1 MIKTQNLFDLSKSA
15 AGEFIASFGYPWL
28 ALKELGGYFEY
39 LCNSLN
45 LSDYSSP
52 AEFVFIHKSA
62 DVSDSATIKGPCIIG
77 AESTVRHCAFIRG
90 NVLIGESCVVGNST
104 EVKNSVLFDKVQIPH
119 FNYVGDSILGFGAHF
134 GAGVI
139 TSNVK
144 CDKTEV
150 SIDFCGERIM
160 TGMRKFG
167 ALVGDKTEVG
177 CNSVLN
183 PGTVIGRES
192 LIYPLSNVRGYVD
205 EYSIYKSRAEIIGKV
220 R

>member
-1 MIKTQNLFDLSKSA
+1 MIKTENLFNLSKSA
-15 AGEFIASFGYPWL
+15 AGEFIASFSYPWL
-28 ALKELGGYFEY
+28 ALKELGDYISHIGD
-39 LCNSLN
+39 NLN
-45 LSDYSSP
+45 LSDYSSL

-62 DVSDSATIKGPCIIG
+62 DVSDTAMIKGPCIIG

-90 NVLIGESCVVGNST
+90 NVLIGEGCVVGNST
-104 EVKNSVLFDKVQIPH
+104 EVKNSVLFDKVQVPH
-119 FNYVGDSILGFGAHF
+119 FNYVGDSILGFCAHF

-144 CDKTEV
+144 CDKTDISV
-150 SIDFCGERIM
+150 DFCGDRIM

-177 CNSVLN
+177 CNCVLN

-192 LIYPLSNVRGYVD
+192 LIYPLSNVRGYID
-205 EYSIYKSRAEIIGKV
+205 EYSIYKSRAEIISKV